1 MTSQKSLELERYPLR
16 KSILTPFDED
26 GGAAAAV
33 PSLLEQM
40 PIACCLGA
48 ESIPPAE
55 SGSKECPSHD
65 GPRIFGLLFF
75 GSSRAHRIF
84 GRFSGWYCISAL

>member
-1 MTSQKSLELERYPLR
+1 MRCEFSDDLTKVWRLKKIPPRR
-16 KSILTPFDED
+16 SILTPFDED

-40 PIACCLGA
+40 PIAACCLGA

-65 GPRIFGLLFF
+65 GPRIFGLRVFAGYVAGASDF
-75 GSSRAHRIF
+75 
-84 GRFSGWYCISAL
+84 W